1 MKYLRATLALLFLM
15 PAVSYAALYEG
26 MERDV
31 CFKNQSNI
39 HIAYECLSKKSTES
53 SHALDNII
61 AETNK
66 HIKINNPGPVFR
78 SEDPK
83 LTIGDIYS
91 KSFLAAQADWKAY
104 RGNLCLAVASQIG
117 EDAND
122 YQSYIDQCVINLNK
136 RHVEE
141 IKMMDIKSGH
151 S

>member
-1 MKYLRATLALLFLM
+1 M

-39 HIAYECLSKKSTES
+39 HIAYDCLSKKSAES

-61 AETNK
+61 AEMNK
-66 HIKINNPGPVFR
+66 QIKINNPGPVFR

-91 KSFLAAQADWKAY
+91 KSFLAAQVDWK
-104 RGNLCLAVASQIG
+104 G

-151 S
+151 N